1 MIMTGEDNIK
11 KWIDDNL
18 CIEEFLLA
26 ADVNEDDNSEIKKD
40 LKIEFSNKEV
50 KDYYGICS
58 AEFVTQPPSNLRKSN
73 FFNFTIKLLDRNL
86 QPVNVESCS
95 FLAFCDDESK
105 NGVKYSI
112 NSILP
117 DQTRVQQKL
126 LVRLVE
132 SETKVLVRYDTNSR
146 KVESPE
152 MQRVLVTHKAICSR
166 CIEDK
171 TCGHKMETPSNPII
185 TSPGQLKFFL
195 KCNQNCV
202 KGPGKPSSSRR
213 FQLLISMTEEL
224 DVLCISQPIFVHNNS
239 KHTKAKS
246 QKNDKPER
254 EDPKTFPKIH
264 AISPSEGWTM
274 GGQTIIIVGDNF
286 YQGLQ
291 VIFGSI
297 PVISQFIT
305 SHAIRV
311 QSPPGL
317 SPGPVQL
324 TLALGQHHYCLE
336 TPATFTYISPNQPNL
351 EYGFSRLAR
360 VVPRYPGDPLRLD
373 KELVLER
380 AAEQA
385 EAFYS
390 LPVGRM
396 VKLEVV
402 GDGDLM
408 RPWPNSSEDKNTI

>member
-1 MIMTGEDNIK
+1 M
-11 KWIDDNL
+11 
-18 CIEEFLLA
+18 
-26 ADVNEDDNSEIKKD
+26 
-40 LKIEFSNKEV
+40 
-50 KDYYGICS
+50 
-58 AEFVTQPPSNLRKSN
+58 
-73 FFNFTIKLLDRNL
+73 
-86 QPVNVESCS
+86 ESCS

-105 NGVKYSI
+105 NGVKYSV

-117 DQTRVQQKL
+117 DQTRVQQRL
-126 LVRLVE
+126 LVRLVD
-132 SETKVLVRYDTNSR
+132 SETKVLVKYDTNSR
-146 KVESPE
+146 KIEPIE

-185 TSPGQLKFFL
+185 TSTGQLKFFL

-202 KGPGKPSSSRR
+202 TGPGKPRSSRR

-224 DVLCISQPIFVHNNS
+224 DVLCISQAMFVHNNS
-239 KHTKAKS
+239 KHFKAKS
-246 QKNDKPER
+246 HTINKPGT
-254 EDPKTFPKIH
+254 EDPKFIPKIH
-264 AISPSEGWTM
+264 AISPSEGWIM
-274 GGQTIIIVGDNF
+274 GGQTIIIIGDNF

-317 SPGPVQL
+317 SPGAVQL
-324 TLALGQHHYCLE
+324 TLALGQHQYSLA

-360 VVPRYPGDPLRLD
+360 VVPRYPGDPPRLD
-373 KELVLER
+373 
-380 AAEQA
+380 
-385 EAFYS
+385 
-390 LPVGRM
+390 
-396 VKLEVV
+396 
-402 GDGDLM
+402 
-408 RPWPNSSEDKNTI
+408 